1 MRARADS
8 GGGVM
13 DRVVSQLLA
22 ELDGM
27 GAGGSGAGDLFVVGA
42 TNRPDLLDSGTVAAS
57 EMQPS
62 HDTCNSLFI
71 ANHEKYSTTK
81 KRVGCDFGSR

>member
-1 MRARADS
+1 
-8 GGGVM
+8 M

-42 TNRPDLLDSGTVAAS
+42 TNRPDLLDSGTV
-57 EMQPS
+57 S
-62 HDTCNSLFI
+62 HVTLTSHCKTLKS
-71 ANHEKYSTTK
+71 
-81 KRVGCDFGSR
+81 